1 MYQYH
6 NKLPGLLRLHVALG
20 RRTSDGMSLACY
32 LLIRLLNQPRGFNDG
47 VEVSLSCIRQAY
59 FPPCKCVTRTM
70 SKLHFHS
77 LQFKKE
83 IPLNHNFWLHLDL
96 YGQDDV
102 KRVSTK
108 PYKGPRPWSPCELR
122 YDMPARTSAD
132 SNARRLVER

>member
-1 MYQYH
+1 MMGWKCHCHAY
-6 NKLPGLLRLHVALG
+6 G
-20 RRTSDGMSLACY
+20 RH
-32 LLIRLLNQPRGFNDG
+32 I
-47 VEVSLSCIRQAY
+47 
-59 FPPCKCVTRTM
+59 FPPASVLPARCQSFTSTG
-70 SKLHFHS
+70 